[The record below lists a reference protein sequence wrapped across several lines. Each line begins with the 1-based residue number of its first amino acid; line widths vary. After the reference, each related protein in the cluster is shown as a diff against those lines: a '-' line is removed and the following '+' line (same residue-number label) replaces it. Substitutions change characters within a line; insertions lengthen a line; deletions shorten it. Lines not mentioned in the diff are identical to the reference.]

1 MTYNVVKDSKVEN
14 HEGKSDTSK
23 LFWLMSLQKTFRSNG
38 FLSQDFCSISFSFSS
53 FFTRFKWDLK
63 QFLLEV
69 EKMLLLVTYTID
81 EVDKISYLQV
91 AEVVHACKIRH
102 SASQIIVGQQPEN
115 G

>member
-1 MTYNVVKDSKVEN
+1 
-14 HEGKSDTSK
+14 
-23 LFWLMSLQKTFRSNG
+23 
-38 FLSQDFCSISFSFSS
+38 
-53 FFTRFKWDLK
+53 
-63 QFLLEV
+63 
-69 EKMLLLVTYTID
+69 MLLLVTYTID